1 MQSKR
6 VKIILT
12 NDITI
17 FIAKIIRFEQYFI
30 LSFHLSFIQRYIFW
44 KMKQP
49 FYMVI
54 YPRSKIAVKTSSL
67 EYIVEYYM
75 CILFSVFSKKKK
87 KKERMR
93 SSFRLSYDSL
103 IWNW

>member
-6 VKIILT
+6 AKIILT

-17 FIAKIIRFEQYFI
+17 FIAKVIRFEQYFI
-30 LSFHLSFIQRYIFW
+30 LSFHLSFIQRYIFR

-54 YPRSKIAVKTSSL
+54 YPRSKITVKTSSL
-67 EYIVEYYM
+67 ECMVYM
-75 CILFSVFSKKKK
+75 CILFSRSRKKK
-87 KKERMR
+87 KKERECALHFDPHMI
-93 SSFRLSYDSL
+93 L
-103 IWNW
+103 